1 MIEAVFQD
9 HLTFLALAV
18 AATLAT
24 GVVVCLIA
32 ARRVDRV
39 RAVLY
44 GLWAS
49 STIGPIILTTW
60 GGSGTRTLACTV
72 DPAVTEAFTTT
83 QGQLNILLFTPF
95 GLFAALATRRPVFS
109 AGLGILFT
117 ASVETAQAA
126 MPYVARLCD
135 TDDLATNAAGVL
147 IGVIVGTLTCRIAP
161 GGTPLAP
168 FVVRRAVIAGT
179 ATSLIIVAVWAT
191 AIEPVR
197 AVLPTE
203 VPIASVQQVQALDTA
218 LEAAF
223 DDAYV
228 VKEANFHHNV
238 EGPDTIN
245 TPLPGGFAELT
256 WPDREKLTIH
266 FTPTNHGEG
275 THAYRIPG
283 TSKPVRTAEEAQEV
297 ATLFAQRR
305 MPWALRDSNVRTWP
319 IDANDDSLGWVVEWR
334 RWQGKLLMP
343 MRLDIVIEPSGR
355 LTGLIARDVDD
366 PKLPRIEINKD
377 EAWQAFESH
386 HKIKPGQAERAEP
399 VYLVE
404 REGDEWRVHWR
415 LAARQENTL
424 FAAIVDA
431 TTGKVLKPSAVPAG
445 GEQPAEEGVEDP

>member
-1 MIEAVFQD
+1 VIEAVFQD

-24 GVVVCLIA
+24 GAVVYLVA

-49 STIGPIILTTW
+49 STLGPIILTTW
-60 GGSGTRTLACTV
+60 GGSGTRTLVCTIN
-72 DPAVTEAFTTT
+72 PAVIEAFATT
-83 QGQLNILLFTPF
+83 QGQLNALLFAPF
-95 GLFAALATRRPVFS
+95 GLFAVLATRRPVFS
-109 AGLGILFT
+109 AGLGVLFT

-147 IGVIVGTLTCRIAP
+147 VGVVIGTLVCRRLP

-179 ATSLIIVAVWAT
+179 ATSLIIATVWAT

-203 VPIASVQQVQALDTA
+203 VPTASAQQVQALNTA
-218 LEAAF
+218 LGAAL
-223 DDAYV
+223 DDSYV
-228 VKEANFHHNV
+228 VKKANFHHNV

-283 TSKPVRTAEEAQEV
+283 ASKPVRTAKEAQKV

-355 LTGLIARDVDD
+355 LTGLIARNIDD

-415 LAARQENTL
+415 LAARQDDTL
-424 FAAIVDA
+424 LSAIVDA
-431 TTGKVLKPSAVPAG
+431 TTGKVLKPSAMPAG
-445 GEQPAEEGVEDP
+445 GEPPVEEGVEGP